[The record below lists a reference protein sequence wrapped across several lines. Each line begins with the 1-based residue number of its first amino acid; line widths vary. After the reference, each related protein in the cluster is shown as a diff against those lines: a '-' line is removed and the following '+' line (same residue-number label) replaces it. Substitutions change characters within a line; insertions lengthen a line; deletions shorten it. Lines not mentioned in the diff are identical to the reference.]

1 MLSLSDIRRA
11 VVSRYLPSVGA
22 LLGSVLFAL
31 AIVEPHGLRWAG
43 VGVAVLEVVALSIG
57 YGVGLLA
64 LRRWIPAHRDVAGRR
79 TMLAAVL
86 GPISLGALSRFTQGA
101 TLPSITVLSVG
112 AGAFGALLLWLPA
125 LRPVKPPE
133 RSLEELEAAADAEL
147 ARLGALP
154 SPKLELV
161 DRPQREKPPAESNQ
175 QVA

>member
-1 MLSLSDIRRA
+1 MQSFANIRRA
-11 VVSRYLPSVGA
+11 VVLRYLPSVGA
-22 LLGSVLFAL
+22 FLGSVLFAL

-43 VGVAVLEVVALSIG
+43 VSVAALEVVGLSLG
-57 YGVGLLA
+57 YGLGLSA
-64 LRRWIPAHRDVAGRR
+64 LRRWIPAHRNVLGRR
-79 TMLAAVL
+79 TMLAAAL

-112 AGAFGALLLWLPA
+112 AGALGALLLWLPT

-147 ARLGALP
+147 ARLDALP

-161 DRPQREKPPAESNQ
+161 DRPPREKPPVESNQ